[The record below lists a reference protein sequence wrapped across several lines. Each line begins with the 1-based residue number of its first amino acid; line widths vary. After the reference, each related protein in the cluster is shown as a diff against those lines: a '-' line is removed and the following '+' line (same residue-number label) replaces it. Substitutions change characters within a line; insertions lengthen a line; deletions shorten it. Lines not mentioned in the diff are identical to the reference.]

1 MSSIAVT
8 EDRLTVRL
16 SRLDRVLG
24 LLRDQ
29 DVPRSAI
36 TGVDVVAD
44 GIAAVRGVRAPGL
57 ALPGRRVGTWRS
69 RRTKSLVDVRRL
81 QPAVRVRLTGHR
93 YDELLLGTDE
103 PESVARQLRS

>member
-69 RRTKSLVDVRRL
+69 RRTKRLVDVRRS

-103 PESVARQLRS
+103 PESVAGQLRS